1 MARSTEVIRQWE
13 ILRAIDGAR
22 HGIGIPKLAAE
33 FGVHQRT
40 IRRDIDALCRAGFP
54 LFDDK
59 VNGTSRWKLTDKPFK
74 DLERLGMGLTELC
87 ALYISH
93 VMLGTLG
100 GTPLLN
106 DAERAFLKIEK
117 ALPPECRRFV
127 DRLPGVLKAK
137 ARGRKKGDE
146 RRLREI
152 LSRVLD
158 AILLRRRADMRYA
171 SASSRR
177 TKDYVVEPQRIAYAD
192 GGLYLVAWVPEYE
205 QIRTFAAER
214 IETFGVRDDTF
225 TPRAL
230 PAEPF
235 ADSLGV
241 NTGKAERIEIEFEP
255 DVAPYVREREWHASQ
270 EIAERGNGGLRLT
283 LNVCND
289 HALRTW
295 ILGFGPSARVL
306 SPIPLA
312 RAIVESL
319 ESTRRRYGPEAG
331 VVRPTMLS
339 MPAERVRRDDR
350 AS

>member
-22 HGIGIPKLAAE
+22 HGIGISKLAEAC
-33 FGVHQRT
+33 GVHPRT

-59 VNGTSRWKLTDKPFK
+59 VNGTSRWKLTDKPFR

-93 VMLGTLG
+93 AMLGTLG
-100 GTPLLN
+100 GAPLLN

-117 ALPPECRRFV
+117 ALPSECRRFV

-192 GGLYLVAWVPEYE
+192 GGLYLVAWVPEYA
-205 QIRTFAAER
+205 QLRTFAAER

-225 TPRAL
+225 SPRPL

-241 NTGKAERIEIEFEP
+241 NTGTAERIEIEFEP
-255 DVAPYVREREWHASQ
+255 DVTRYVREREWHVSQ
-270 EIAERGNGGLRLT
+270 EIAERGDGGIRFT
-283 LNVCND
+283 MRVCND
-289 HALRTW
+289 HALRAW

-306 SPIPLA
+306 APTALV
-312 RAIVESL
+312 RAIVESV
-319 ESTRRRYGPEAG
+319 ESTRLRYATEAG
-331 VVRPTMLS
+331 VLRPTMLS
-339 MPAERVRRDDR
+339 MQNERLRRDPR